1 MADPIEATTP
11 SAFIAAKLRPW
22 WFPLWFAGI
31 YGLMH
36 HAYFQIPDDLLRDT
50 LYHWGLVR
58 PDVAVIDL
66 LAPGEQVVAVGNHL
80 VSARANLEIVRGCD
94 GSGAMFLVVSA
105 MLAYPASLGRKLAG
119 VLAAA
124 GFMYLLNLLRIAAIY
139 FVVAYYPTWFLPAH
153 TYFAPTLIV
162 VLGCLFFA
170 WWVAWARSDADGQRR
185 VS

>member
-1 MADPIEATTP
+1 MADPIEAITP
-11 SAFIAAKLRPW
+11 SVFIAAKLRPW

-36 HAYFQIPDDLLRDT
+36 QAYFQIPDDLLRDT

-66 LAPGEQVVAVGNHL
+66 LAPGEQVVAVGNYL

-94 GSGAMFLVVSA
+94 GAGAMFLVVSA
-105 MLAYPASLGRKLAG
+105 MLAYPANLGRKLAG

-139 FVVAYYPTWFLPAH
+139 FVVAYYPAWFCR
-153 TYFAPTLIV
+153 PTLI
-162 VLGCLFFA
+162 L
-170 WWVAWARSDADGQRR
+170 RR
-185 VS
+185 L